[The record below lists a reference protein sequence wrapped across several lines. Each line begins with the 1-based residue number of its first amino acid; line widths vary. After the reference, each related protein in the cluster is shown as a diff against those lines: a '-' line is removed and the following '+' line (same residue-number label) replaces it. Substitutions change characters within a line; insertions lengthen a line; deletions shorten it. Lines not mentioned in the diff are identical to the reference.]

1 MYRLIIQPKIVDIS
15 LLSAFGL
22 VTILAWTLPKEV
34 AEQVVTFLDLFI
46 FGGFAFT
53 IALSWAC
60 FNTPIAEQFMI
71 DYVTEEELK
80 HPSIQYLIKVNSQM
94 FLIGFVLMGGLGTA
108 IGALTVTGNITTTLK
123 IVLMVIEYS
132 ILGIMMTIA
141 NWLLPEYITGEKGMK
156 MIEEKFGD
164 ECDAWNA
171 RNPDHE
177 WAQL

>member
-1 MYRLIIQPKIVDIS
+1 M
-15 LLSAFGL
+15 LSAFGL
-22 VTILAWTLPKEV
+22 VTILAWALPKDVGEHIV
-34 AEQVVTFLDLFI
+34 SFLDAFI

-60 FNTPIAEQFMI
+60 FNKLFAEEFII
-71 DYVTEEELK
+71 DYVSEEELK
-80 HPSIQYLIKVNSQM
+80 HPSTQYLIKVNTQM
-94 FLIGFVLMGGLGTA
+94 FLIGFALMAGFGTA
-108 IGALTVTGNITTTLK
+108 IGALTVTGNITSTLR

-132 ILGIMMTIA
+132 ILGTMLTIA
-141 NWLLPEYITGEKGMK
+141 NWLLPEYVMSEKGMK

-177 WAQL
+177 WAQM